1 MARRRESKAS
11 SVRVNVQPDPE
22 DKADGNTTAGDHH
35 THAQASVEAALEDE
49 ATRGNLPRPTESVG
63 LQSEVGG
70 GEGLQGGGG
79 VIDEGDVRANTNQQ
93 VEQQDASRERPGPAE
108 NDPEVTVKTTADA
121 RGPQGMLRP
130 TEYKSGRE
138 KDEEDPWSLCA
149 EEVWKYEE
157 NQINKWK
164 ENINNLLLFAGL
176 FSTILTG
183 FIVAFYLL
191 LGPTTPDTTTQVL
204 IVVSMQLSVL
214 TAAIAHSNLTQSQ
227 QSVLQAAS
235 AIIRP
240 TTSTVSTGVL
250 WFIAL
255 IFSLSAASISI
266 AVGQW
271 LHHHTDRA
279 SSMTRQSVR
288 IWAYRRRSLENWH
301 VRVIIDLLPILLQI
315 SLALFL
321 VGLLELLWALNHVVA
336 GIVTVL
342 VIILL
347 LPTLITVF
355 LPYFFADCPYK
366 SRAAWLCFVILR
378 RVTRF
383 GQSGQ
388 AKRPWATALI
398 LRIAGLPWELSDRGR
413 AVLQNWKASSSAV
426 ILRIALLPWELF
438 DRARTAYQKW
448 KTWNPEALRR
458 WRKWQSDTH
467 TARNWREF
475 ENQLARAE
483 VLKEEDKLMMLAE
496 ADELIMDDAFL
507 SKVVRPCL
515 QQSSLESALPV
526 VHRILRHRAHKV
538 GEARNRWDNSIWSTC
553 QWFTSEQDSVA
564 IISMGD
570 LCLDVFRKYTN
581 SWRYTDD
588 HSCDHLLQ
596 LIRAMPPTDSSRAFC
611 RRATHFIQWAVS
623 CPFSLHESRIEVLDN
638 GADEFVVTAGFK
650 ALPGRVQNND
660 LDPFYNIL
668 ARRLDI
674 AFAST
679 GNRSARMSFK
689 T

>member
-63 LQSEVGG
+63 IESEVCG

-79 VIDEGDVRANTNQQ
+79 VIDERDVRANTNQQ
-93 VEQQDASRERPGPAE
+93 VEQQDASRERPGPAD

-121 RGPQGMLRP
+121 RGPQGTLRP
-130 TEYKSGRE
+130 TEYNSGRE
-138 KDEEDPWSLCA
+138 KDEEDPWSLFA

-250 WFIAL
+250 WFVAL

-288 IWAYRRRSLENWH
+288 IWAYRRRSLDKWH

-378 RVTRF
+378 RVAHF
-383 GQSGQ
+383 AQSGQ
-388 AKRPWATALI
+388 AKWLWSLSWATALI

-413 AVLQNWKASSSAV
+413 AALQNWKASSSAV
-426 ILRIALLPWELF
+426 ILRIAGFPWELF

-483 VLKEEDKLMMLAE
+483 MLKEEDKLMVLAE

-507 SKVVRPCL
+507 SKVVHPCL
-515 QQSSLESALPV
+515 QQSSLESAYPV

-538 GEARNRWDNSIWSTC
+538 GRDDSIWSTC

-570 LCLDVFRKYTN
+570 LCLDVFRKYPD
-581 SWRYTDD
+581 SWWYTHDR
-588 HSCDHLLQ
+588 SRDHLVQ

-611 RRATHFIQWAVS
+611 RRATDFIRQAVS
-623 CPFSLHESRIEVLDN
+623 NPPWLHESRIEVLDN
-638 GADEFVVTAGFK
+638 GADEFVVPACFK
-650 ALPGRVQNND
+650 ALSSPAED
-660 LDPFYNIL
+660 YELDPFYNIL
-668 ARRLDI
+668 ARRWDI

-679 GNRSARMSFK
+679 GNRSARISFK